1 MSFQSLD
8 LNPLPISSNKTKKGK
23 SKNEKAV
30 KSGNTKTTES
40 KQKKSSNPDMGKDVT
55 NTQNTAA
62 MPSNCSVDNPVQME
76 TKGAKHENTEKPLRE
91 TVNSCGNLHSNSV
104 TMSNSAKDNNNT
116 SVDKDEFQVL
126 DYFPKP
132 MKTFSVN
139 RKRNV
144 ETENED
150 GLLENHYNR
159 KQQEITN
166 NKQEQIKKNEMID
179 NKVKNKSTFDFT
191 GDDESFKDEKTKK
204 KQLKRQ
210 IQEKIKVPT
219 VQLQE
224 GVYEQ
229 NEVLKTTYKDGNY
242 VEKEYAEETLV
253 MGKSTKDRGCKVI
266 NKTELKY
273 LKKNEKFEQTTA
285 TGKGKKGKKNDNT
298 KSIKRSTDSDNTG
311 DESNIKSNKCYDYDE
326 LQPLVV
332 EEKTRP
338 SCDEKT
344 LKLCSNNKLV
354 PHKNKQ
360 GNKRG
365 NFDKYA
371 TCEVELNV
379 VDCELN
385 GVEENKKQADTCYK
399 FSGKKMPYV
408 IQMEENTN
416 YEDTDVTIPC
426 SLTIEDGETNIGT
439 ETNKCLVQGKC
450 VKKQTTSEK
459 CSKQRQR
466 SKYKNENKQG
476 NKKVNKLEESNV
488 SEVMDQFSTEN
499 NARSKLVDKRTSSE
513 QKKISGK
520 IPQKLSHTNKKREKE
535 IVETHDNDQVVLT
548 LVCEEK
554 QSNQTKTTKEGLMT
568 KKTKKCQKL
577 DPIVIDEDDELIF
590 KEKSDFDSEDYCPVT
605 TDDNDTT
612 KPRSWF
618 KSGKNRKASDEKQFH
633 LHETKASQSEE
644 KSFQGNKKKIHTKF
658 KSQKRIEN
666 NKNVFDFTVHELCS
680 QNDDLEK
687 RDEADKAT
695 TNKVKEMPTFSKCG
709 DNTAVN
715 LEDAIVDNIIQS
727 TFDNSQGIEKSP
739 PFTETKGVGMSKIG
753 KYSLRKRNK
762 EKLREAYKT
771 SEDTDDEVTSIN
783 SSNEKLVNERLH
795 LSPSDKF
802 VQRSKLDKSKANEQ
816 LYGRKQKESNEGEN
830 TCAVMQNKKFFHSYS
845 SSKLNNDKSE
855 NVTSRTFKKMD
866 SSTCFGFNSPL
877 NKVQQS
883 HSSKKSVLLFM
894 SYSQSGTIL
903 PCEKGDATS
912 DPYDFD
918 AECNIQKTTIR
929 TNNQSKE
936 KRSHFTAKDD
946 LYKTNKCKDKDDAYM
961 TVQRKNKTN
970 TNNYFDSQSSDNIPV
985 FNYENDKG
993 KKKKERTSNMTKKYF
1008 ARSPNFSEENCG
1020 ANQNSFDFLK
1030 KTVVGSKTCVQ
1041 RENSLQKTKSH
1052 TTYNKQKKKQKE
1064 TKQKEQD
1071 NYILK
1076 LDDFSS
1082 IESPDQNIAADCS
1095 KINTEKISKYKST
1108 SVEQNRNST
1117 VIYQDDER
1125 DDDHSL
1131 DSQSPVKPLKKLQN
1145 KKNMVIKYS

>member
-1 MSFQSLD
+1 MDS
-8 LNPLPISSNKTKKGK
+8 NPLLLTSNKTKKGK
-23 SKNEKAV
+23 SKNKEANEEAV
-30 KSGNTKTTES
+30 KSGNTKTTDS
-40 KQKKSSNPDMGKDVT
+40 KPKKSSGPDMATDVT
-55 NTQNTAA
+55 DEQSKAA
-62 MPSNCSVDNPVQME
+62 MPSYHSVDNPAQMK
-76 TKGAKHENTEKPLRE
+76 TKGAKNEKTEKPLRE
-91 TVNSCGNLHSNSV
+91 TIDTCRNLHSNLV
-104 TMSNSAKDNNNT
+104 TMPKSVKDKNNT
-116 SVDKDEFQVL
+116 SVDRDEFQVL

-132 MKTFSVN
+132 KKTLSVN

-150 GLLENHYNR
+150 GLLENQYNGN
-159 KQQEITN
+159 QQEITN
-166 NKQEQIKKNEMID
+166 NKQEQIKKKDVVD
-179 NKVKNKSTFDFT
+179 NKVKNKSTFEFS

-204 KQLKRQ
+204 KKQLKKQ
-210 IQEKIKVPT
+210 IQEKIKAPT

-229 NEVLKTTYKDGNY
+229 NEALKTTCKDENY

-253 MGKSTKDRGCKVI
+253 KGKSTKDRGCKVS

-298 KSIKRSTDSDNTG
+298 KSIKRSTDSDNTE
-311 DESNIKSNKCYDYDE
+311 DESNIKSNEYYDYDE
-326 LQPLVV
+326 LQPLVM
-332 EEKTRP
+332 EEKTQP
-338 SCDEKT
+338 SCDKNT
-344 LKLCSNNKLV
+344 LTLCSNNKLV

-385 GVEENKKQADTCYK
+385 GVEENKKQVDTCCK
-399 FSGKKMPYV
+399 FSGKKKPHV
-408 IQMEENTN
+408 IQIEDNAN
-416 YEDTDVTIPC
+416 YEDPDVTIPC
-426 SLTIEDGETNIGT
+426 SLTIEDGETNIGA

-466 SKYKNENKQG
+466 SKYKNENK
-476 NKKVNKLEESNV
+476 KVNKLEESNV
-488 SEVMDQFSTEN
+488 AEVMDQFSTEN
-499 NARSKLVDKRTSSE
+499 NACSKLVDKRTSSE
-513 QKKISGK
+513 QKKISGN
-520 IPQKLSHTNKKREKE
+520 IPQKVSHTNKIREKE
-535 IVETHDNDQVVLT
+535 MVETYDNDQVILM
-548 LVCEEK
+548 LPCEEK
-554 QSNQTKTTKEGLMT
+554 QSNQTKTTKEDLMT

-577 DPIVIDEDDELIF
+577 DPIVIDEDHELIF
-590 KEKSDFDSEDYCPVT
+590 KEKSDFDSEDYCHVT
-605 TDDNDTT
+605 MDDNHTT

-618 KSGKNRKASDEKQFH
+618 KSVKNRKASNEKQFH
-633 LHETKASQSEE
+633 ANETSQSEE
-644 KSFQGNKKKIHTKF
+644 KSFQGNKKKIHKS

-666 NKNVFDFTVHELCS
+666 NKNVFDFSVHELCS
-680 QNDDLEK
+680 QDDDLEK
-687 RDEADKAT
+687 REETDKAT
-695 TNKVKEMPTFSKCG
+695 TNIVKEMPAVSKCG

-715 LEDAIVDNIIQS
+715 LEDAIVDSIIQS

-795 LSPSDKF
+795 LCPSNNF
-802 VQRSKLDKSKANEQ
+802 MQRSKLDKSKANEQ
-816 LYGRKQKESNEGEN
+816 LYGRKQKESNEGKN
-830 TCAVMQNKKFFHSYS
+830 TCTVMQNKKFFHSYS
-845 SSKLNNDKSE
+845 SSKLNNDKSK

-877 NKVQQS
+877 DKVQKS

-918 AECNIQKTTIR
+918 AECNIQKMTIP
-929 TNNQSKE
+929 TNNQSNE
-936 KRSHFTAKDD
+936 KRSYFTTKDD
-946 LYKTNKCKDKDDAYM
+946 LYKTNKCKDKDDASM
-961 TVQRKNKTN
+961 TVQRQNKIN
-970 TNNYFDSQSSDNIPV
+970 TNNYFDSQSPDNIPV
-985 FNYENDKG
+985 FNYGNDKG
-993 KKKKERTSNMTKKYF
+993 KKKKQRTSNITKKYF
-1008 ARSPNFSEENCG
+1008 ASSQHFTDENCHSK
-1020 ANQNSFDFLK
+1020 QNYIDSFK
-1030 KTVVGSKTCVQ
+1030 KTIQVGSKTCVQ
-1041 RENSLQKTKSH
+1041 REHSSQKVKSH
-1052 TTYNKQKKKQKE
+1052 TTYNKQKKKHEE
-1064 TKQKEQD
+1064 TKQKEQE

-1076 LDDFSS
+1076 LDDFSC
-1082 IESPDQNIAADCS
+1082 IESPDQNIVADCS
-1095 KINTEKISKYKST
+1095 EINTEKISKHKST

-1145 KKNMVIKYS
+1145 KVIKYLLN